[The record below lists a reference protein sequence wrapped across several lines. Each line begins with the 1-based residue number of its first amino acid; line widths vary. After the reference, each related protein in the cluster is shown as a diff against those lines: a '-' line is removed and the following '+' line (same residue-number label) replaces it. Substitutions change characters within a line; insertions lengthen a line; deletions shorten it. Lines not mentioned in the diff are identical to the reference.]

1 MRNLLESGPGRNSG
15 SATLVQ
21 PVYGYYSGPYTVSHQ
36 VDGRQASK
44 EETMQSNNPVFRRSD
59 AFNGSGQQGN
69 AYGNQTYPG
78 NGAAYDGYGQAT
90 GQAPAPTTTG
100 ERMTVDSVV
109 QKTAMS
115 LGVVFL
121 TAGLTWYWTG
131 DITTSDENLG
141 RLYLAMMVGS
151 FGAFGL
157 SMVNSFKRVVSP
169 ALVIAFAA
177 LEGVALGA
185 FSKFIDAMFVPADS
199 GLGDN
204 IVMQA
209 VIGTFAAFA
218 GTLAA
223 YKILDI
229 KVGQKFRTFVVA
241 AMFGMV
247 GLGLLEVVLSAFGN
261 GTGILGF
268 GGAGLLF
275 AIGGLVLGVFMLIL
289 DFDFVEQGIA
299 AGVDE
304 RESWRAAF
312 ALTVSLVWIYTNLL
326 RILAIFSQD

>member
-1 MRNLLESGPGRNSG
+1 
-15 SATLVQ
+15 
-21 PVYGYYSGPYTVSHQ
+21 
-36 VDGRQASK
+36 
-44 EETMQSNNPVFRRSD
+44 MQSNNPVFRRSE
-59 AFNGSGQQGN
+59 AFNGSQAN

-78 NGAAYDGYGQAT
+78 NGTAHDGYGQA
-90 GQAPAPTTTG
+90 GVQQGYAPAPTTG

-109 QKTAMS
+109 QKTAIT
-115 LGVVFL
+115 LAVVMA
-121 TAGLTWYWTG
+121 TAALTWYWVG
-131 DITTSDENLG
+131 DINSPDDASVGT
-141 RLYLAMMVGS
+141 LYLALMVGS
-151 FGAFGL
+151 FGAFAL
-157 SMVNSFKRVVSP
+157 SMVNSFKRIVSP
-169 ALVIAFAA
+169 PLVIAFAA

-185 FSKFIDAMFVPADS
+185 FSKFIDAWFVNEQ
-199 GLGDN
+199 GFGDN

-247 GLGLLEVVLSAFGN
+247 GLGLLEVVLQMFGT

-299 AGVDE
+299 AGIEE